1 MCAARASLSGK
12 ANASKRIKIPKQT
25 PTFCKIPFKPSPPLY
40 YWIAVT
46 YKICV
51 RIKKN
56 IRNALI
62 PL

>member
-1 MCAARASLSGK
+1 MRQKELKQQNKRQLSVKSLS
-12 ANASKRIKIPKQT
+12 SLL
-25 PTFCKIPFKPSPPLY
+25 PLY